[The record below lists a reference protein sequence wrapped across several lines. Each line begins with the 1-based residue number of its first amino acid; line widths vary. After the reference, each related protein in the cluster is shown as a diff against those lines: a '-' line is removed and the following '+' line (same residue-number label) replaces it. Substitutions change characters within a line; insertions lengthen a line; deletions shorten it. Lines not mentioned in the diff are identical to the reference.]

1 MVERKEKPRGS
12 QRRPRTAVVKF
23 GGDVAASGAS
33 GLVPLE
39 VRSIDSRVV
48 REDAA
53 CYCDLCE
60 MWLNGPDQL
69 DTHET
74 KKKHTRNMR
83 KREMQMQSNG
93 GTVESDKK
101 GQANSKEDHG
111 KRDAVAHYYKGCT
124 ANKCWIGPPPPW
136 SRL

>member
-1 MVERKEKPRGS
+1 MVEKKKPRGS
-12 QRRPRTAVVKF
+12 QRRPRTAVVEF

-39 VRSIDSRVV
+39 MRSIDSRVV

-74 KKKHTRNMR
+74 KRKHTRNMR

-101 GQANSKEDHG
+101 GKANSQEDHG
-111 KRDAVAHYYKGCT
+111 KRDAVAHYYKGGT
-124 ANKCWIGPPPPW
+124 AKNGWIGPPRPW